1 MSIRKAIVLISVLAA
16 CTGVAADSYL
26 ESDGT
31 QYLPIGYRMTANSRI
46 ELDFQMTVAE
56 EAKAII
62 GGWNG
67 TGARVG
73 FWINGNGSFEGA
85 YAGNWTG
92 GFIKG
97 DTVRH
102 SLIIDFPK
110 TKCPF

>member
-1 MSIRKAIVLISVLAA
+1 MSNRKAIVLISVLVA
-16 CTGVAADSYL
+16 CTGLAADAYL

-31 QYLPIGYRMTANSRI
+31 QYLPIGYHMTANSRI

-73 FWINGNGSFEGA
+73 FWINGSGNFEGT
-85 YAGNWTG
+85 YAGTLTG
-92 GFIKG
+92 GFILG

-102 SLIIDFPK
+102 SLIIDLP
-110 TKCPF
+110 